1 MNVDL
6 QRLGACLNKNSLKT
20 WFESVKW
27 EKPEILTFD
36 VDVQAETELDI
47 HDRVIT
53 EEYRVT
59 GTQTY
64 SKDFEDTLQVQK
76 INAGL
81 KEMPPKKRKQWNAEA
96 MKRAVEAVKNKEL
109 GTLKASKAFG
119 VPKSTLIDYVISKKP
134 VTLLAIKLGRK
145 PTLTNEL
152 EEALVEYALEMERRY
167 FGLRASDVRR
177 LAFQLAIRNGLKH
190 PFSCRSAAA
199 GKKWLKSFMS
209 RHPKLSL
216 RKPQG
221 ISAAR
226 VEGFTKENVQAFF
239 NLLGSVLP
247 KVGFNPAA
255 IYNVD
260 ETSITVQHKHAKVIS
275 LKGKR
280 QVAALTASERGA
292 LVTIVTCMNAVGRY
306 IPPMLVFPR
315 KNMKPE
321 LLNGAPPGSVARFH
335 PSGWIQQDIF
345 TDWLRH
351 FILHVKPSE
360 SEQVVL
366 ILDGHYSHSRNID
379 VINIAR
385 DNFVH
390 IICLPPHSTNKL
402 QPLDVSFM
410 SPFKTYYP
418 AEIETWLRANPGR
431 VVTSYQISELMGRA
445 YLRAASCEIA
455 VNGFRKCGI
464 FPFQPTIFRDDEF
477 AIHSSNERQSVEG
490 DNDGNQIAV
499 DPAVAEN
506 LRKERETTPPISTPK
521 LVVPQDICPI
531 PSLKT
536 KHQSPKPGC
545 SGEASKKGG
554 KRGST
559 AILTSTPY
567 NTDLEESLKKRK
579 KITPKKVSLN
589 QNKSKLKNEKEKVN
603 NKKSIP
609 KGKKEERGR

>member
-1 MNVDL
+1 MLILPLPSGGLYTGYPRSEYGYWLLRGAVL
-6 QRLGACLNKNSLKT
+6 FQQRRSARDNQDSCG
-20 WFESVKW
+20 
-27 EKPEILTFD
+27 ITFWW
-36 VDVQAETELDI
+36 
-47 HDRVIT
+47 H
-53 EEYRVT
+53 
-59 GTQTY
+59 
-64 SKDFEDTLQVQK
+64 
-76 INAGL
+76 
-81 KEMPPKKRKQWNAEA
+81 MPPKKRKQWNAEA
-96 MKRAVEAVKNKEL
+96 MKRAVEAVKTKEM

-134 VTLLAIKLGRK
+134 DDTLLAIKLGRK

-152 EEALVEYALEMERRY
+152 EESLVEYALEMERR
-167 FGLRASDVRR
+167 
-177 LAFQLAIRNGLKH
+177 
-190 PFSCRSAAA
+190 
-199 GKKWLKSFMS
+199 
-209 RHPKLSL
+209 HPKLSFQ
-216 RKPQG
+216 KPQG

-226 VEGFTKENVQAFF
+226 VKGFTKENVQAFF

-260 ETSITVQHKHAKVIS
+260 ETGITTVQHKHVKVIS

-321 LLNGAPPGSVARFH
+321 LLNGAPPGSVARCH

-345 TDWLRH
+345 IDWLRH

-410 SPFKTYYP
+410 SPFKTYYA

-431 VVTSYQISELMGRA
+431 LVTSYQISELMGRA

-490 DNDGNQIAV
+490 DND
-499 DPAVAEN
+499 EN
-506 LRKERETTPPISTPK
+506 
-521 LVVPQDICPI
+521 
-531 PSLKT
+531 
-536 KHQSPKPGC
+536 
-545 SGEASKKGG
+545 
-554 KRGST
+554 
-559 AILTSTPY
+559 
-567 NTDLEESLKKRK
+567 
-579 KITPKKVSLN
+579 
-589 QNKSKLKNEKEKVN
+589 
-603 NKKSIP
+603 
-609 KGKKEERGR
+609 